1 MSDVMNKV
9 TFQVLKSVH
18 TPDYPKEQWWNTFD
32 NPAPKLPIGFDYN
45 PRNWKTV
52 DGKIVET
59 TEEEKGKWD
68 DEHPIPEPEPSVEER
83 LTTVES
89 KLDVVKSDVE
99 NLKTASK
106 IEEPTK

>member
-52 DGKIVET
+52 EDKIVET
-59 TEEEKGKWD
+59 TEEEKAIWD
-68 DEHPIPEPEPSVEER
+68 KEHPIPEPEPTIEER
-83 LTTVES
+83 LLQVES
-89 KLDVVKSDVE
+89 EIKIVKDDVSALKSIKE
-99 NLKTASK
+99 TPIK
-106 IEEPTK
+106 